1 MSNLALWDK
10 VKKTDPDFTKRVDFG
25 RSFTSISP
33 QYQIREATNLFG
45 PYGSGWGFESC
56 EMDFSQAENIGLVL
70 VKAVFFYILE
80 DKRNSF
86 PINNSWPIRSSNK
99 PDAKIDPDFIK
110 KAETNTMSKALS
122 KLGFSADVFMG
133 EFDDPDYVKSIA
145 DEFALEQAEDKIEE
159 ALRQQEEYE
168 SWASN
173 VIHLIETSV
182 SENELR
188 KVFTGAIRKANLYK
202 DKDLVIKFTKA
213 KDAKKGD
220 FENVSTSV

>member
-10 VKKTDPDFTKRVDFG
+10 VKKTDPSYTKKVTSRG
-25 RSFTSISP
+25 GYTSISA
-33 QYQIREATNLFG
+33 QYQILCATEQFG
-45 PYGSGWGFESC
+45 PYGSGWGFESI
-56 EMDFSQAENIGLVL
+56 DLDISSAELGFVL
-70 VKAVFFYILE
+70 VKAVFFYVM
-80 DKRNSF
+80 DGKRNSF
-86 PINNSWPIRSSNK
+86 PINNSWPMGVGGK
-99 PDAKIDPDFIK
+99 VDFDFAK

-122 KLGFSADVFMG
+122 KLGFSADIFMG
-133 EFDDPDYVKSIA
+133 DYDDPDYLQAVSN
-145 DEFALEQAEDKIEE
+145 EFALEEAEDKIEE

-173 VIHLIETSV
+173 VIHLIETAV

-202 DKDLVIKFTKA
+202 DKELVIQFTKA
-213 KDAKKGD
+213 KDAKKGS